1 MSQPESL
8 GNASAGLHT
17 GLGLHILGTMS
28 VPSGAAHATGLQ
40 GPLRRVIFV
49 TLYEII
55 AIIVSSLLFMATG
68 QEAGSSGAMAVA
80 ASTIAIVWN
89 VTFNHWFERWELRQA
104 VKGRSL
110 KRRIAHALGLE
121 GGLGAILIPVMAWWF
136 GISLWEATV
145 MEAGM
150 LAFFLVYTYGF
161 NWAFDRIFGL
171 PAAAQG

>member
-1 MSQPESL
+1 MMIKLPELTLPQMLRGL
-8 GNASAGLHT
+8 GMILTFIPMTNLALGTLPPEEVKNASG
-17 GLGLHILGTMS
+17 
-28 VPSGAAHATGLQ
+28 
-40 GPLRRVIFV
+40 
-49 TLYEII
+49 
-55 AIIVSSLLFMATG
+55 LFMLIG
-68 QEAGSSGAMAVA
+68 QQPGESGAMAVA
-80 ASTIAIVWN
+80 ASVIAMSWN
-89 VTFNHWFERWELRQA
+89 VTFNHWFERWELRQT

-110 KRRIAHALGLE
+110 KRRIAHALGFE